1 MRFTRVSVE
10 CDSNEVGVFT
20 RVSVECDSNEVR
32 GLRE

>member
-1 MRFTRVSVE
+1 MFTRVSVE

-20 RVSVECDSNEVR
+20 RVSIECDSNEVR

>member
-1 MRFTRVSVE
+1 MSVE

-20 RVSVECDSNEVR
+20 RVSIECDSNEVR